1 MNILH
6 TECSMNWG
14 GQEFRTVL
22 ETLYLNQH
30 QHKSWLLCHPN
41 SQLYK
46 KGKQLGANV
55 IAMDL
60 TKSWRFDRAIR
71 ILFFCLSNCNCAS
84 VTLITMNLRV

>member
-30 QHKSWLLCHPN
+30 QHNSWLLCHPT

-60 TKSWRFDRAIR
+60 TKSWRFDRAIK
-71 ILFFCLSNCNCAS
+71 ILFFCLNNCS